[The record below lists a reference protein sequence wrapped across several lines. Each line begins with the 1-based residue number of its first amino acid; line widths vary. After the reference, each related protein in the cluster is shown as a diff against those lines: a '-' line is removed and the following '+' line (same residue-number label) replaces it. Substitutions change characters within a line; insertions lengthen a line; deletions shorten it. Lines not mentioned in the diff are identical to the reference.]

1 MKTMEN
7 ILDMLTE
14 KYDAWY
20 DSEEG
25 SSLYES
31 ELKCLKPLVE
41 HAFTP
46 VLEIGVGTGRFAM
59 HFPNIIGVDPAE
71 NALKMAEKRG
81 IKTVHAYGENLP
93 FEDETFGCVLII
105 ATLCFVEDPLK
116 ILKEAKRVLKPDGSI
131 IIGVIPKDSPWGTF
145 YEEKKKQG
153 SSFYSKARFN
163 TFYDIKMMIEASGL
177 IVAGI
182 RSTLLQRPSEPRVIE
197 EPVEGYFRDAGFLC
211 IEAKRNKKKIV

>member
-7 ILDMLTE
+7 ILDILTE

-25 SSLYES
+25 RPLYES

-41 HAFTP
+41 NAPPP

-59 HFPNIIGVDPAE
+59 HFPNVIGVDPAA

-81 IKTVHAYGENLP
+81 IKTVQAYGENLP
-93 FEDETFGCVLII
+93 FEGGTFGCVLII

-116 ILKEAKRVLKPDGSI
+116 VLKEARRVLRPDGSI
-131 IIGVIPKDSPWGTF
+131 ILGIIPKDSPWGIL

-153 SSFYSKARFN
+153 HPFYRKARFN
-163 TFYDIKMMIEASGL
+163 TFHDIKQMIEASGL

-182 RSTLLQRPSEPRVIE
+182 RSTLLRRPGEPRVIE
-197 EPVEGYFRDAGFLC
+197 EPVEGYSRDAGFLC
-211 IEAKRNKKKIV
+211 IEAKRNKKRIV

>member
-1 MKTMEN
+1 MEN

-25 SSLYES
+25 RPLYES
-31 ELKCLKPLVE
+31 ELKCLKPRLE

-116 ILKEAKRVLKPDGSI
+116 VLKEAKRVLKPDGSI

-145 YEEKKKQG
+145 YEEKKQQG

-182 RSTLLQRPSEPRVIE
+182 RSTLLQRPGEPRVIE

>member
-1 MKTMEN
+1 MEN
-7 ILDMLTE
+7 ILDILTE

-25 SSLYES
+25 RPLYES

-41 HAFTP
+41 HAFPP

-59 HFPNIIGVDPAE
+59 HFPNVIGVDPEE

-116 ILKEAKRVLKPDGSI
+116 VLKEAKRVLKPDGSI

-163 TFYDIKMMIEASGL
+163 TFYDIKQMIEASGL

-182 RSTLLQRPSEPRVIE
+182 RSTLLQRPGEPRVVE
-197 EPVEGYFRDAGFLC
+197 EPVEGYSRDAGFLC